1 MANISLK
8 KIFSIRS
15 EGVEWRVRA
24 RGRPR
29 FGATILIVDDSST
42 VVFALRRM
50 LEQNGYLTLV
60 AYDAES
66 AINLARAHQPDLIF
80 MDVVLP
86 GMNGFEATRRLRKQ
100 PDTMNTPI
108 VVMSG
113 NQMATERFWVIRIGA
128 NDFMTK
134 PFTRRDVFERVER
147 SLNKSQ
153 VA

>member
-1 MANISLK
+1 MAKSLK
-8 KIFSIRS
+8 QMFSFRA
-15 EGVEWRVRA
+15 EVGDRRARV

-29 FGATILIVDDSST
+29 FGTTIMIVDDSST

-50 LEQNGYLTLV
+50 LEQNDYLTIA

-66 AINLARAHQPDLIF
+66 AINLAKAHRPDLIF

-86 GMNGFEATRRLRKQ
+86 GMNGFEATRLLRKQ
-100 PDTMNTPI
+100 PDTMDTPI
-108 VVMSG
+108 IVMSG

-134 PFTRRDVFERVER
+134 PFSRRDVFERVER
-147 SLNKSQ
+147 LLSRSQ

>member
-1 MANISLK
+1 MANLSLK
-8 KIFSIRS
+8 KIFSFRGDAVERRS
-15 EGVEWRVRA
+15 RD

-29 FGATILIVDDSST
+29 FGTTILIVDDSST

-50 LEQNGYLTLV
+50 LEQNGYLTLA

-66 AINLARAHQPDLIF
+66 AINLAKAHRPDMIF

-86 GMNGFEATRRLRKQ
+86 GMNGFEATRLLRKQ
-100 PDTMNTPI
+100 PDTMDTPI

-147 SLNKSQ
+147 LLNKSR

>member
-15 EGVEWRVRA
+15 EGVERRA
-24 RGRPR
+24 RARRRPR
-29 FGATILIVDDSST
+29 FGTTILIIDDSST

-80 MDVVLP
+80 MDLVLP

-100 PDTMNTPI
+100 ADTMNTPI

-113 NQMATERFWVIRIGA
+113 NQMTTERFWVIRIGA
-128 NDFMTK
+128 K
-134 PFTRRDVFERVER
+134 I
-147 SLNKSQ
+147 S
-153 VA
+153 

>member
-8 KIFSIRS
+8 QIFSFRS
-15 EGVEWRVRA
+15 DVGERRT
-24 RGRPR
+24 RDRDKPR
-29 FGATILIVDDSST
+29 FGTTIMIVDDSST

-50 LEQNGYLTLV
+50 LEQNGFLTIA

-66 AINLARAHQPDLIF
+66 AISLAKAHRPDLIF

-86 GMNGFEATRRLRKQ
+86 GMNGFEATRVLRKM
-100 PDTMNTPI
+100 PDTLDTPI

-147 SLNKSQ
+147 LLNRTQ

>member
-1 MANISLK
+1 MASISLK
-8 KIFSIRS
+8 KIFSLRGD
-15 EGVEWRVRA
+15 GVERRLRA
-24 RGRPR
+24 RGSPR
-29 FGATILIVDDSST
+29 FGTTILIVDDSRT
-42 VVFALRRM
+42 VVFAMRRM

-66 AINLARAHQPDLIF
+66 AIDLARAHRPDLIF

-86 GMNGFEATRRLRKQ
+86 GMNGFEATRQLRKR
-100 PDTMNTPI
+100 PETMNTPI

-134 PFTRRDVFERVER
+134 PFTRRDVFERAER
-147 SLNKSQ
+147 LLSKGQ